1 MSAPAIS
8 RSERVSRVFAVD
20 RQAVLASAV
29 ALVALFV
36 WALSL
41 QGVDLGRIDDFGLIS
56 ALPLATT
63 LSMVALTV
71 SFGLA
76 VLGAR
81 PNRFVLA
88 LHVAVLLLMVYGLPS
103 IVEPLPRFSVAWRHV
118 GIAEVLTRTGGIDP
132 SVSAYFSWP
141 GFFALAGLVS
151 TTMGWQDTMPLV
163 GWSPLAFNV
172 LYLAPVGIL
181 AQSLVADRRVRWL
194 AVWLFLST
202 NWIGQDYFSPQAF
215 GFLIYLWILALLIRF
230 FGREPTS
237 SWPVP
242 AKWLQPDVPPVEIS
256 RPQRAGLLAIIS
268 VLFFVLVASHQLTPF
283 ATLASI
289 VVLVATGRISTVT
302 MPALMAVLLGA
313 WLSYMTVTYLAGNL
327 NQLLESIGSV
337 DSSVSASL
345 TDRLQGS
352 PQHVFVAVLRSLV
365 AVALWSIAVVGVL
378 LRFQIGRRDV
388 TMALLAFIPFGL
400 LALQS
405 YGGEILLRIFLFSLP
420 FMALL
425 AAHALEITASGRLTR
440 VMVVAVLV
448 VFMGGS
454 FVSRY
459 GNERMDIVTADQI
472 AATDALYE
480 IAEPGSL
487 LVVAGDNTFWQY
499 RDFELHR
506 YRKLDR
512 EVVAG
517 DVDGAI
523 DRIAGEDRPVY
534 VILSD
539 SQFRGLALLK
549 GVTERE
555 WAAFERRFAAD
566 PRVER
571 IYDQPAARIYRFV
584 PGGS

>member
-1 MSAPAIS
+1 M
-8 RSERVSRVFAVD
+8 SRVLAVD
-20 RQAVLASAV
+20 RQAVLAGVVAIG
-29 ALVALFV
+29 ALVA

-41 QGVDLGRIDDFGLIS
+41 PYVDLDRIDDFGLVS
-56 ALPLATT
+56 ALPPATT
-63 LSMVALTV
+63 LSMVALTI
-71 SFGLA
+71 SFGFA

-141 GFFALAGLVS
+141 GFFALAGFVS
-151 TTMGWQDTMPLV
+151 TTMGWPDTMPLV
-163 GWSPLAFNV
+163 GWSPLVFNV
-172 LYLAPVGIL
+172 LYLAPLGIL

-194 AVWLFLST
+194 GVWLFLSV

-230 FGREPTS
+230 FGREPTT

-242 AKWLQPDVPPVEIS
+242 AKWLQPDVPPVDIG
-256 RPQRAGLLAIIS
+256 RPQRAGLLAIIT

-289 VVLVATGRISTVT
+289 IVLVASGRVSTVT

-352 PQHVFVAVLRSLV
+352 TEHIFVAVLRSLV
-365 AVALWSIAVVGVL
+365 AVVLWSIAVVGVL

-388 TMALLAFIPFGL
+388 TAALLAFIPFGL

-420 FMALL
+420 FMAIL
-425 AAHALEITASGRLTR
+425 AAHALEITASGWFSRA
-440 VMVVAVLV
+440 MVVGMLVLL
-448 VFMGGS
+448 MGGS

-459 GNERMDIVTADQI
+459 GNERMDIVEADQI

-487 LVVAGDNTFWQY
+487 LVVGGDNTFWQY

-517 DVDGAI
+517 DVPGAI
-523 DRIAGEDRPVY
+523 ERIAGEDRPVY
-534 VILSD
+534 VILSE

-549 GVTERE
+549 GLTENE

-584 PGGS
+584 PRGS